1 MKLKTFSRKTI
12 AIAMAA
18 GMSLGGVTVA
28 APTAGAV
35 GGRTGESAWYLDK
48 EGNLISNKD
57 PNSLLESSYE
67 TVARYPTWG
76 ISPAM
81 GIPKGGY
88 FEDVPVIDSPAV
100 SGFSSAN
107 DASGQ
112 QSAATAGSSAF
123 PHGFQKEPMQVKDM
137 TTLDLGDGSTK
148 ESSLD
153 AKKMYYVAFSIVNDI
168 VKNEGLSPELRSRLK
183 GYGYTGD
190 FGKESAIDVDKSY
203 YHWTGDGKITDDQLR
218 EGYLWEEGTHNS
230 EGNTTFYSSGDYV
243 ASVVLSLIHI

>member
-88 FEDVPVIDSPAV
+88 FEDVPVID
-100 SGFSSAN
+100 
-107 DASGQ
+107 
-112 QSAATAGSSAF
+112 
-123 PHGFQKEPMQVKDM
+123 
-137 TTLDLGDGSTK
+137 
-148 ESSLD
+148 
-153 AKKMYYVAFSIVNDI
+153 
-168 VKNEGLSPELRSRLK
+168 
-183 GYGYTGD
+183 
-190 FGKESAIDVDKSY
+190 
-203 YHWTGDGKITDDQLR
+203 
-218 EGYLWEEGTHNS
+218 
-230 EGNTTFYSSGDYV
+230 
-243 ASVVLSLIHI
+243 LSLIHI